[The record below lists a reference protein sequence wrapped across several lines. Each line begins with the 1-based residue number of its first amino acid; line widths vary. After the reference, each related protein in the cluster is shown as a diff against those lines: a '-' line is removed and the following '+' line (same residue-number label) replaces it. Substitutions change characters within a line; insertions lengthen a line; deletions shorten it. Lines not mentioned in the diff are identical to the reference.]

1 MVATAAHSQ
10 PRNTPPAEAPPA
22 QAEAP
27 PTTPSTRTYRTT
39 ASRIGIGKS
48 IHVPYDEEVQ
58 DAVVVIGGSL
68 RVDGRVRNDAVVIGG
83 NLDLG
88 PQSEIRGDVVVVG
101 GSITRPDGARIYG
114 GINNVAIG
122 DWGTWQF
129 GGWYLPTFDFGDFG
143 RWFALFGAIFR
154 VALLGMLIV
163 VILVVARVPVARIG
177 QAAAAAP
184 AKAFVA
190 GLAAEIFFVPALVV
204 ASIAL
209 ALTIIG
215 IPLVVVLIPVAIL
228 TGCVAMLLGFTA
240 LATRLGEWMEDRLG
254 FRGHSAFLAAAIGL
268 LVIVGPTLVSRF
280 MGVAPWPLRMAGVGL
295 LMVGITIEFIVWTI
309 GLGATL
315 MTGFGRWSTVPPPVP
330 PPAPAVPI
338 IVNA

>member
-1 MVATAAHSQ
+1 MA
-10 PRNTPPAEAPPA
+10 
-22 QAEAP
+22 
-27 PTTPSTRTYRTT
+27 
-39 ASRIGIGKS
+39 
-48 IHVPYDEEVQ
+48 YDEEVQ

-68 RVDGRVRNDAVVIGG
+68 RLDGRVRNDVVVIGG
-83 NLDLG
+83 TLDLG
-88 PQSEIRGDVVVVG
+88 PQAEVRGDAVVVG
-101 GSITRPDGARIYG
+101 GGINRAAGARVYG

-122 DWGTWQF
+122 DWGTWRL
-129 GGWYLPTFDFGDFG
+129 GGVYLPTFDFGDFG

-163 VILVVARVPVARIG
+163 VMLLVARAPVARIG

-190 GLAAEIFFVPALVV
+190 GLAAEILFIPALIV

-254 FRGHSAFLAAAIGL
+254 FQGHSAFLAAGIGL
-268 LVIVGPTLVSRF
+268 LLIVGPTLVSRF
-280 MGVAPWPLRMAGVGL
+280 VGVAPWPLRMAGIGL
-295 LMVGITIEFIVWTI
+295 LMAGITIEFIIWTV

-315 MTGFGRWSTVPPPVP
+315 LTGFGRWSTVPPPLP
-330 PPAPAVPI
+330 QTPPAVHMA
-338 IVNA
+338 VNA